1 MNNLSYNLME
11 LRKISGFT
19 QKELAE
25 RLGISRSSIG
35 NYEKGIRRPDYET
48 LEKIADFFNVEMW
61 QLLGKDTVDK
71 AIFASHHILDNMT
84 DDEIKC
90 LCDSRKLNK
99 DGKKVLKSYLYYLL
113 SCDEYTVNQQK
124 KISG

>member
-1 MNNLSYNLME
+1 MTEYREILRLHSLGHSIRGIALSVPCARNTAARTVKLAKEANLE
-11 LRKISGFT
+11 
-19 QKELAE
+19 
-25 RLGISRSSIG
+25 
-35 NYEKGIRRPDYET
+35 
-48 LEKIADFFNVEMW
+48 W
-61 QLLGKDTVDK
+61 QQ
-71 AIFASHHILDNMT
+71 ARNMT
-84 DDEIKC
+84 DGEIEC